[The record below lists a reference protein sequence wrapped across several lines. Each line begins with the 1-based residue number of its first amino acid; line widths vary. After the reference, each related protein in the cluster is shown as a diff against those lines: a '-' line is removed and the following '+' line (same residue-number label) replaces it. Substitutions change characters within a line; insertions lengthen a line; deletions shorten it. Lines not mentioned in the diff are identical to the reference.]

1 MAPRH
6 PLRSGTLTFGLV
18 SIPIQVVPAVRSRRS
33 HFMLLH
39 KEDNAPLGRR
49 MYCPK
54 HKTYVHPEH
63 IVRGYEYEPDK
74 FVVVL
79 DSEIDAIEPDHT
91 QSIEIEN
98 FVPAEKIDPLY
109 CRRPYYLVPDGADKP
124 YRLLVEVL
132 REAGMAGIARFVM
145 HDREYLTAVMS
156 IDGALCLMTLYYREE
171 LLEANDLA
179 GHGKTK
185 KQFVQAL
192 RKAMRGLEGDFEP
205 DKLRDVYQERVDEL
219 IEQKKKAHKLVEVAV
234 SDEQQRE
241 AGEEET
247 EGVDLI
253 EALEASLAKTRG
265 GKR

>member
-6 PLRSGTLTFGLV
+6 ALRSGTLTFGLV
-18 SIPIQVVPAVRSRRS
+18 SIPIQVVPAVLSRRS

-39 KEDNAPLGRR
+39 KKDHAPLGRR
-49 MYCPK
+49 MYCPE

-74 FVVVL
+74 FVVVH
-79 DSEIDAIEPDHT
+79 DSEIEAIEPDRT
-91 QSIEIEN
+91 QSIEIES
-98 FVPAEKIDPLY
+98 FVPVEKIDPLY
-109 CRRPYYLVPDGADKP
+109 CRRPYYLVPDGVDKP
-124 YRLLVEVL
+124 YRLLVEAL

-156 IDGALCLMTLYYREE
+156 IDGALCLMTLYYQQE
-171 LLEANDLA
+171 LLEADDLA
-179 GHGKTK
+179 GHGKGR

-192 RKAMRGLEGDFEP
+192 RKAMHGLAGDFEP

-219 IEQKKKAHKLVEVAV
+219 IEQKRNAHNVVEVAV

-241 AGEEET
+241 AGQEEA

-253 EALEASLAKTRG
+253 DALEASLSKTRG
-265 GKR
+265 GKQ